1 MPLTL
6 LLSLIH
12 PSAWKWNSPKFA
24 CTDSK
29 KDASRSKGSSYRMW
43 VAEPET
49 TGAAV
54 DLVNAILPYSMA
66 GAFFFWLIAEDR
78 EGRPRSRVL
87 SLVSAVI
94 LALLFAGEDR
104 DYHWWISG
112 FVLVGLATEGI
123 ALATALLGLVIPS
136 PPP

>member
-1 MPLTL
+1 
-6 LLSLIH
+6 
-12 PSAWKWNSPKFA
+12 
-24 CTDSK
+24 
-29 KDASRSKGSSYRMW
+29 MW
-43 VAEPET
+43 VAQPET
-49 TGAAV
+49 KGAAV
-54 DLVNAILPYSMA
+54 DLVELVNAILPYSMA

-78 EGRPRSRVL
+78 EGSPRSRVL

-112 FVLVGLATEGI
+112 FVLVGLAAEGI
-123 ALATALLGLVIPS
+123 ALASALLGPLIPG